1 MVKCSLPT
9 YPPKKNLFGLALVIQ
24 RGINIKMQREKRRE
38 KKKRRPSKITE
49 KENQGRKT
57 TTPPKCQSVI

>member
-9 YPPKKNLFGLALVIQ
+9 YPPKKNLVGLALVIQ

-38 KKKRRPSKITE
+38 KKKDA
-49 KENQGRKT
+49 
-57 TTPPKCQSVI
+57 PPR